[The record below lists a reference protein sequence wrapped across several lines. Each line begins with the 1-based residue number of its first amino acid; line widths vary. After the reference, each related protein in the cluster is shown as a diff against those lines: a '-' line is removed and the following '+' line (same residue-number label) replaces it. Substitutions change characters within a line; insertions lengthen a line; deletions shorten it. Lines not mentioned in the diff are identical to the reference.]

1 MLGKGDRQWEQRIVA
16 ELDSALNKW
25 VDSVPAHR
33 ASYRDVV
40 CEASTADD
48 IILFPVQWNPDRED
62 HFLLKQ
68 SAILLSHYYQ
78 IQMAVHRPFISTRR
92 QSTLTLPSLI
102 ICTNAARSA
111 VRVVSDLYRRT
122 GDPVFKNVVRA
133 PLSSRMNAGGAHLV
147 ASR

>member
-1 MLGKGDRQWEQRIVA
+1 MRP
-16 ELDSALNKW
+16 
-25 VDSVPAHR
+25 SVFLVRRKA
-33 ASYRDVV
+33 AF
-40 CEASTADD
+40 ADGL
-48 IILFPVQWNPDRED
+48 ISLPVQWNPARED
-62 HFLLKQ
+62 HLLLKQ

-78 IQMAVHRPFISTRR
+78 IQMAVHRPFISKRRR
-92 QSTLTLPSLI
+92 QSPLTFPSLI